1 MGHGYNFREKTE
13 SAGPKGMG
21 AKTLRRLE
29 ITPGK
34 NGGHSVNHVFNYNAG
49 PGPSHSAEEHI
60 FGASEGPALVAH
72 IVKHLGIKGTR
83 APAVAAPPT
92 GGNTLE

>member
-34 NGGHSVNHVFNYNAG
+34 NGGQGRVGYRRR
-49 PGPSHSAEEHI
+49 ERRL
-60 FGASEGPALVAH
+60 PALSGDPKENSPMNSGM
-72 IVKHLGIKGTR
+72 IG
-83 APAVAAPPT
+83 
-92 GGNTLE
+92 